1 MRADLRDGGWLG
13 TRSDG
18 CERILSAAHAERGGA
33 GTQSQQRHFFLFA
46 TVRIVLPTKRHAL
59 AIEGEK
65 PMIGDGYAMCV
76 AAEISQYLRWAAKCR
91 LRIHNPVLS
100 IQSPQQFGKL
110 LGIREDRSRS
120 KESPC

>member
-1 MRADLRDGGWLG
+1 MTDANESFRQHMQKEAAQ
-13 TRSDG
+13 
-18 CERILSAAHAERGGA
+18 ELSR
-33 GTQSQQRHFFLFA
+33 QQRHFFLFA

>member
-1 MRADLRDGGWLG
+1 MTDANESFRQHMQKEAAQ
-13 TRSDG
+13 
-18 CERILSAAHAERGGA
+18 ELSR
-33 GTQSQQRHFFLFA
+33 QQRHFFLFA

-100 IQSPQQFGKL
+100 MQSAQQFGKL
-110 LGIREDRSRS
+110 LGIGQNGSRTS
-120 KESPC
+120 AAQMVTAI